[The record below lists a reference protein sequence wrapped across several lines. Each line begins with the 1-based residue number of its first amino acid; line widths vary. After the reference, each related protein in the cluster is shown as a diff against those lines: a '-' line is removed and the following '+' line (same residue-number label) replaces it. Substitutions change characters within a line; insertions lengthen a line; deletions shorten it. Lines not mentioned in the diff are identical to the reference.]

1 MTGGI
6 KLSEDYNGWKNR
18 ETWAVMLHLDNDR
31 GLYSDYHELYE
42 EIINDPNSF
51 RDEYDIIG
59 DPQRSILYCFT
70 DQIRAWIEDIL
81 HPNYWKEQG
90 VDMPEWAIDM
100 MIDVGSLWRVD
111 FDQIGRRI
119 VEAIKAEEPY
129 ND

>member
-1 MTGGI
+1 MTGGT

-31 GLYSDYHELYE
+31 GLYADYHELYD
-42 EIINDPNSF
+42 EIINDPDTF

-70 DQIRAWIEDIL
+70 DQLRRWVEDII
-81 HPNYWKEQG
+81 HPHYWKEQG
-90 VDMPEWAIDM
+90 VDMPEWAINM
-100 MIDVGSLWRVD
+100 MIDIGSLWRVD

-119 VEAIKAEEPY
+119 VEEIKREETY
-129 ND
+129 HE